1 MEKVRLSK
9 IMAHRGLCSRREG
22 ERYIT
27 EGRVR
32 VEGVL
37 VTEVGTKVSQ
47 EAQIRLDQKG
57 LKRLTVALHK
67 PLGIVSNLPQGREKE
82 AKELLTFENRFD
94 KGGICIETDQLH
106 VIGRLDIH
114 SKGLL
119 LFSSDGRVA
128 KKIIGPRSN
137 VEKEYVV
144 RFEHTISR
152 EIVQKL
158 SFGLAL
164 DGKPLKR
171 ILVRPIGNFGV
182 TMVLKEGRNRQIRR
196 MCALLKLKVSSLKR
210 VRIGTIQLGSLPL
223 GKWRVIKT

>member
-1 MEKVRLSK
+1 MEKARLSK

-27 EGRVR
+27 EGRVC

-37 VTEVGTKVSQ
+37 VTEVGTKVFQ
-47 EAQIRLDQKG
+47 DAQITLDQKG
-57 LKRLTVALHK
+57 LERLTVALHK
-67 PLGIVSNLPQGREKE
+67 PLGVVSNLPQGREKE
-82 AKELLTFENRFD
+82 AKELLIPENRFD
-94 KGGICIETDQLH
+94 KGGICIDPDQLH
-106 VIGRLDIH
+106 VVGRLDIH

-128 KKIIGPRSN
+128 KKIIGPNST

-144 RFEHTISR
+144 RFEHAISR
-152 EIVQKL
+152 KTVQRL
-158 SFGLAL
+158 SFGLAF

-171 ILVRPIGNFGV
+171 VLVKPLGKFAL

-196 MCALLKLKVSSLKR
+196 MCALLKLKISSLKR

-223 GKWRVIKT
+223 GQWKIVKR